1 MTDPDVE
8 HVQTRLML
16 ATSDTI
22 VGREIIETLGLVRG
36 NAVRARGL
44 GYDITAGIRN
54 IFGGAVPEY
63 TRLITTTRNEATLA
77 MIDAA
82 ERMGADGIV
91 TIRYTTSMISTGI
104 SEILAFG
111 TAVRLR

>member
-1 MTDPDVE
+1 
-8 HVQTRLML
+8 
-16 ATSDTI
+16 
-22 VGREIIETLGLVRG
+22 VRG
-36 NAVRARGL
+36 NAARARGI

-63 TRLITTTRNEATLA
+63 SNLMTQSRDEATQM
-77 MIDAA
+77 MIESAEAA
-82 ERMGADGIV
+82 GADAIV
-91 TIRYTTSMISTGI
+91 AVRYTTSMIATGV